1 MDSVLCV
8 GHFLSLASWN
18 LLSKVA
24 DSLPKE
30 MISRAA
36 AEAPSR
42 EAITCYPSLLTHTAT
57 FPGFDFTCTFFPPR
71 FQEIPWVCLFSL
83 SFIFYP
89 PLLSKLPYSRG
100 CGVIMLLLFFF
111 CSRFF
116 WATSTPPEAWSYIL
130 AYPRWFSLVWWC
142 FGGPFDA
149 TTFSSV
155 IWLCFCLDFH
165 GPLDDERQKI
175 PSFLRRK

>member
-1 MDSVLCV
+1 MRGPFPVFSIMKSTLQGCRFSPQGDDQQGCSRGSLQRSHHLLPVSA
-8 GHFLSLASWN
+8 HPHSHLSWLWLHMHIFPSQIPG
-18 LLSKVA
+18 
-24 DSLPKE
+24 DPMSLPLQPLIYLLPSFAFK
-30 MISRAA
+30 
-36 AEAPSR
+36 AP
-42 EAITCYPSLLTHTAT
+42 LLTWLWSNYAFT
-57 FPGFDFTCTFFPPR
+57 F
-71 FQEIPWVCLFSL
+71 
-83 SFIFYP
+83 
-89 PLLSKLPYSRG
+89 
-100 CGVIMLLLFFF
+100 FFF

-116 WATSTPPEAWSYIL
+116 WATSTLPEAWSYIL